1 MKKVRILLISTILSL
16 VAVSGFA
23 QGALAGASEEC
34 RMSLSF
40 YNDWMK
46 QNNYAEAAPLWREA
60 FRLCPPGVRQGLY
73 QDGQTLFRYFIEK
86 NKDNPGLKNALLD
99 SLLMMY
105 DLRIQYFP
113 SHAASAAEFKVQ
125 DMTMYMSDKTEKLYE
140 AANRA
145 IEIAGEKTDPWL
157 LILAMQKMSEMYS
170 KEMVSAEDVM
180 NTYTR
185 VTKIIDAQI
194 AAKRPKADPAKKD
207 IDNLFA
213 TSGIAS
219 CANIVELF
227 TPRFRENPTDKGLVS
242 TIVSLL
248 SQAECFTEDLFLET
262 VEALYKMEPTNY
274 IYIRNL
280 YRLYDA
286 KGDHVNAIKMLQ
298 AAIDSDQSNDEEDAN
313 MLVTLANFYLTK
325 MENLGKAIETAKQ
338 AIQKSSTVAGRA
350 NLIIGVSW
358 GSLRC
363 TGNDIEIRAKYWVAV
378 DYLIRARNAD
388 SSIAEEANRYISSYS
403 QYFPAQEDAF
413 MYDIIDGASYTV
425 SCSGLRETTTVRT
438 RK

>member
-1 MKKVRILLISTILSL
+1 MKKVRILFISTILSL

-46 QNNYAEAAPLWREA
+46 QDNYAEAAPLWRKA
-60 FRLCPPGVRQGLY
+60 FRLCPPGVRQLLY
-73 QDGQTLFRYFIEK
+73 QDGQKLFRYFIEK
-86 NKDNPGLKNALLD
+86 NKDNPELKNALVD

-113 SHAASAAEFKVQ
+113 SHAASAADFKVH
-125 DMTMYMSDKTEKLYE
+125 DMTIYMSDKTEKIYE
-140 AANRA
+140 AAIRA
-145 IEIAGEKTDPWL
+145 IDIAGEQTDPWL
-157 LILAMQKMSEMYS
+157 LILAMQKINEMYS
-170 KEMVSAEDVM
+170 DEKVTAEDVL

-185 VTKIIDAQI
+185 LTKIIDAQI

-219 CANIVELF
+219 CSNIVELF

-248 SQAECFTEDLFLET
+248 SQAECFT
-262 VEALYKMEPTNY
+262 LYKMEPTNY

-313 MLVTLANFYLTK
+313 MLVTLANYYLTK

-378 DYLIRARNAD
+378 DYLVRARNAD
-388 SSIAEEANRYISSYS
+388 SSIAEEANRHISTYS
-403 QYFPAQEDAF
+403 QYFPVQEDAF

-425 SCSGLRETTTVRT
+425 SCGGLRETTTVRT

>member
-16 VAVSGFA
+16 VAVSGYA
-23 QGALAGASEEC
+23 QGALAGASDEC
-34 RMSLSF
+34 KMSLSF

-73 QDGQTLFRYFIEK
+73 QDGQRLFRYFIEK
-86 NKDNPGLKNALLD
+86 NKDNPELKNALLD

-125 DMTMYMSDKTEKLYE
+125 DMTIYMSDKEKELYE
-140 AANRA
+140 AASRA
-145 IEIAGEKTDPWL
+145 IEIAGDKSEPWL
-157 LILAMQKMSEMYS
+157 LVLSMQKMCEMYS
-170 KEMVSAEDVM
+170 KEMVSAEQVLD
-180 NTYTR
+180 TYTR
-185 VTKIIDAQI
+185 LTEIIDNQI
-194 AAKRPKADPAKKD
+194 TAKRPKAEPAKKD

-219 CANIVELF
+219 CSNIVELF
-227 TPRFRENPTDKGLVS
+227 TPRFKANPTDKALVS

-262 VEALYKMEPTNY
+262 VEALYNMEPTNY
-274 IYIRNL
+274 VYIRNL
-280 YRLYDA
+280 YRLYDT
-286 KGDHVNAIKMLQ
+286 KGDNVNAIKMLQ
-298 AAIDSDQSNDEEDAN
+298 AAIDSPESNDEEDAN
-313 MLVTLANFYLTK
+313 MLVTLSNYYFTK
-325 MENLGKAIETAKQ
+325 MENLGKAAETAKL
-338 AIQKSSTVAGRA
+338 AIQKSPTVAGRA
-350 NLIIGVSW
+350 NLILGLVW

-388 SSIAEEANRYISSYS
+388 PSISEEANRHISTYS

-425 SCSGLRETTTVRT
+425 SCGGMRETTTVRT